1 MKLILENWK
10 KYLKEISLG
19 EPTKSIEYTAFVL
32 EDNSELLK
40 YVPEGWK
47 AFAHHMTLLPP
58 PEMKRR
64 LPSHWLEYE
73 GCLDVIGIARNDQVI
88 AARIEIPSDL
98 PIPFKIRGLPH
109 VTIATNPKTGGKA
122 EMSNDFVEED
132 FESLENGP
140 IKVCGKVEEVLR

>member
-58 PEMKRR
+58 TEMKRR
-64 LPSHWLEYE
+64 LPSRWLDYD
-73 GCLDVIGIARNDQVI
+73 GCLNVTGIARNDQVI
-88 AARIEIPSDL
+88 AVRVDTSDL
-98 PIPFKIRGLPH
+98 PIPMKIPGLPH
-109 VTIATNPKTGGKA
+109 ITIATNPETGGKA
-122 EMSNDFVEED
+122 PMSNDFVEED
-132 FESLENGP
+132 FEPLENGP